1 MINNTTT
8 TEISFWN
15 FINEYKIEI
24 PIIQRDY
31 AQGRLGKENMRKN
44 FLGDLKKA
52 LDSGQ
57 KMKLDFVYGSAEQKK
72 LNPLDGQQRLTT
84 LWLLH
89 WYIALRAGKIN
100 EVSET
105 LKKFSYETRISSR
118 EFCKELCKDQ
128 FVGFDGND
136 IVKFIT
142 KQTWFY
148 SAWKQDPT
156 IQSMLRM
163 LGGTKITDKNGDDI
177 TDGIEELFKDCC
189 SFDDYWERLTTK
201 NIIVF
206 YHLPL
211 EDFGLSD
218 DLYIKMNARGKQLT
232 NFENF
237 KADLIGYIS
246 NQYDL
251 ENDENRKNEWGGL
264 LDSTEGIPIK
274 FDTTWTNIFWN
285 NRSDNKIDEI
295 YFAFLNRFFLSE
307 LICQKNGQNY
317 LYTAES
323 IESHNLFNLLYGN
336 KGDDKGVIYSG
347 LEVYKYYYK
356 EIPIKIFQSLKN
368 IFDNYSKNENI
379 NEYFPNWTQKGFQF
393 IPRYQGDVTITTLGQ
408 KERVVFVAV
417 ARYFEIGNF
426 EEESFKQWMRVV
438 WNIVENAGIDTI
450 SAMIGAIR
458 LIDELSEHS
467 HDIYSYLKD
476 NPKIKSGTAEA
487 QVAEEIAKAKQI
499 IDENGTHRKYN
510 GSCKKENGLNYETWE
525 EIIIEAESTAFFKG
539 AIRFLFQNEKG
550 KIDIDISTEIWNVKN
565 FDTKFDNARKYFDQD
580 GVKDDNKVL
589 LTKLLVIQCDNWDEQ
604 LYDKQIFNPKNTT
617 WKWILT
623 ADNWIAPIHNILM
636 GSNISATNEN
646 NDENVKKYVTPILK
660 ELPFDYLIN
669 NEPDG
674 RFRRLGERLC
684 FYKPYG
690 RDMATLDWE
699 NWRRNEILSSLLN
712 SNTITSDA
720 QMGDSDFFWGWN
732 INFSYKNHFFQWW
745 GNPNEKQLDVYL
757 MEDDWADYKKRPYP
771 STDIKTDEDKFYCFR
786 VDENTTTESFKQELE
801 KLIAQAYSS

>member
-44 FLGDLKKA
+44 FLGDMKKA

-211 EDFGLSD
+211 DDFGLSD

-251 ENDENRKNEWGGL
+251 ENDKNRKNEWGGL

-393 IPRYQGDVTITTLGQ
+393 IPKYQDDVTITTLGQ

-525 EIIIEAESTAFFKG
+525 EIIIEAESYAFFKG
-539 AIRFLFQNEKG
+539 AIRFLFQDAEG
-550 KIDIDISTEIWNVKN
+550 KVTEDSWKN
-565 FDTKFDNARKYFDQD
+565 FDTKWENAQKYFDNKASTISLAEYCTDEQTKNIWSKFSFEYKNWKSLLLQD
-580 GVKDDNKVL
+580 DICEPIHKFLLKSDKPNPTVL
-589 LTKLLVIQCDNWDEQ
+589 LNDLRLLLPELKKEKDGDQDSYVWLLKDWASCNVVLTNYSVRKREPYNGWVLEVGNNIRNNWNSIIANNDSIIKTIPDAWGNESYNINGKIYYRGLWTNFIYNGNFFTYYGNNTICLMNDNWNGKKLRVESEQ
-604 LYDKQIFNPKNTT
+604 DKP
-617 WKWILT
+617 
-623 ADNWIAPIHNILM
+623 
-636 GSNISATNEN
+636 EN
-646 NDENVKKYVTPILK
+646 NFWFQVSEQETSQSLLK
-660 ELPFDYLIN
+660 QLDYLIQTSIN
-669 NEPDG
+669 G
-674 RFRRLGERLC
+674 
-684 FYKPYG
+684 
-690 RDMATLDWE
+690 
-699 NWRRNEILSSLLN
+699 
-712 SNTITSDA
+712 SNVLT
-720 QMGDSDFFWGWN
+720 
-732 INFSYKNHFFQWW
+732 
-745 GNPNEKQLDVYL
+745 
-757 MEDDWADYKKRPYP
+757 
-771 STDIKTDEDKFYCFR
+771 STDS
-786 VDENTTTESFKQELE
+786 TE
-801 KLIAQAYSS
+801 